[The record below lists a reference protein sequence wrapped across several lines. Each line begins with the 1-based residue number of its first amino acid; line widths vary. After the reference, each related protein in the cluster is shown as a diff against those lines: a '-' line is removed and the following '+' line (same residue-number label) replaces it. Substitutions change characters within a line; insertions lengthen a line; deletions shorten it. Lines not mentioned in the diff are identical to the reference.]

1 MQCVCLMVLVK
12 LYLLVLGYV
21 AVTSRI
27 HEGELGCVYNHVC
40 GREAE
45 CYVRPDQY
53 VRSCTIIQL

>member
-1 MQCVCLMVLVK
+1 MFAVHVVLVK

-21 AVTSRI
+21 AVASRVF
-27 HEGELGCVYNHVC
+27 EGELGCVYYQVC

-53 VRSCTIIQL
+53 VRSCTKIQR